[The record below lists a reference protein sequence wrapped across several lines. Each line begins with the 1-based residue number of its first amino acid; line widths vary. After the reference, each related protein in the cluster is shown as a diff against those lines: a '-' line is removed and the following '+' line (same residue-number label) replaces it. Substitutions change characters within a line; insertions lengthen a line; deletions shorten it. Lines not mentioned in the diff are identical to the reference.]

1 MRAAYEWFAQVS
13 VWWWP
18 RFADH
23 LWQTTLF
30 VLVIL
35 AVVFV
40 LRRSP
45 ARIRHSF
52 YILAGAKFIIP
63 ATLFVFLAY
72 QAGIAFGA
80 PASLLMTSHTNL
92 PRRSYCSALATV
104 PLRPVYRGFF
114 FASQVPCPSF
124 CATIRVMHVLK
135 VRSHQREELVEF
147 TEEVQEKLTAS
158 GEQEGV
164 VVLYVQHTTAGL
176 TVNENA
182 DPDVPRDMLH
192 LLRTLVPQHGMGFRH
207 GEENSDA
214 HIKATLV
221 GSSVTIPF
229 RGGKL
234 LLGRWQGIFLCEF
247 DGGRER
253 QVIMMVR

>member
-1 MRAAYEWFAQVS
+1 
-13 VWWWP
+13 
-18 RFADH
+18 
-23 LWQTTLF
+23 
-30 VLVIL
+30 
-35 AVVFV
+35 
-40 LRRSP
+40 LR
-45 ARIRHSF
+45 
-52 YILAGAKFIIP
+52 Y
-63 ATLFVFLAY
+63 
-72 QAGIAFGA
+72 
-80 PASLLMTSHTNL
+80 N
-92 PRRSYCSALATV
+92 
-104 PLRPVYRGFF
+104 
-114 FASQVPCPSF
+114 
-124 CATIRVMHVLK
+124 RVMQVLK
-135 VRSHQREELVEF
+135 VRSHQREELVEI
-147 TEEVQEKLTAS
+147 TDRVKEALEVS

-192 LLRTLVPQHGMGFRH
+192 LLRTLIPQHGMGFRH

-229 RGGKL
+229 NEGKL

-253 QVIMMVR
+253 QVVMIVK